1 MPVSTKAQPSVEE
14 RAACE
19 SLVTAL
25 SRAMK
30 NISFYEVRHP
40 VVRDVLTQLHTDLT
54 RYLTDKREFV
64 IKFVNGYVVLQNVPL
79 LTNRAAVGNLLGA
92 CHRRQAE
99 SLVFRRGVT
108 LDELEQLVT
117 VLAADTSEVEQEG
130 GLGRVLEARGVE
142 RIVVGAP
149 KGRPHSNWRWIHST
163 TLDVLRGAAAG
174 VRTGRPMDVAS
185 VHASVG
191 DIMDDVL
198 GDRTLVHNL
207 TSLKGMDEY
216 TFIHALNICVLAGE
230 LGRHINLSREHLDE
244 LGAATLLH
252 DVGKVLVPLEVL
264 RKPAALDEV
273 EFQIMSRHPVDG
285 AIMLSREPRL
295 PESAAVVAFEHHM
308 HYDFSGY
315 PQPTHPRHLH
325 LFSLM
330 ATIVDVYD
338 ALTSTRPYRPPLP
351 PQRALEVMQH
361 ECRGH
366 LEPRLF
372 GHFVAMLGPY
382 PWGTLLGL
390 PDGRMAV
397 VTRPNASRPD
407 NPLARVIAL
416 ETAKPGIADSEV
428 PVRQLAAR
436 GEFQVLDPA
445 TLGIDL
451 TALLHE
457 LHGDEV
463 QGAAVPLS

>member
-1 MPVSTKAQPSVEE
+1 MPLSTEAQPSPEE
-14 RAACE
+14 RTVGAA
-19 SLVTAL
+19 LVAKL
-25 SRAMK
+25 SRAMR

-40 VVRDVLTQLHTDLT
+40 VVRDVLTQLHADLT
-54 RYLTDKREFV
+54 RYLADKREFV
-64 IKFVNGYVVLQNVPL
+64 IKFVSGYVVLQNAPL
-79 LTNRAAVGNLLGA
+79 LTNRALVGSLLGA

-99 SLVFRRGVT
+99 SLIFRRGVT

-117 VLAADTSEVEQEG
+117 VLAADASEVEQEG
-130 GLGRVLEARGVE
+130 GLGRALEARGVE
-142 RIVVGAP
+142 RIVIGVPEGGP
-149 KGRPHSNWRWIHST
+149 QSNWRWVHST
-163 TLDVLRGAAAG
+163 ALDVLRGAAAG
-174 VRTGRPMDVAS
+174 VRTGRPVDVESVQAS
-185 VHASVG
+185 VR

-230 LGRHINLSREHLDE
+230 LGRQIKLSREHLEE
-244 LGAATLLH
+244 LGAAALLH
-252 DVGKVLVPLEVL
+252 DIGKVLVPLEVL
-264 RKPAALDEV
+264 RKPTALDKA

-285 AIMLSREPRL
+285 AILLSREPRL

-315 PQPTHPRHLH
+315 PRPTHPRTLH
-325 LFSLM
+325 LFSLI
-330 ATIVDVYD
+330 ATIADVYD

-351 PQRALEVMQH
+351 PRRALEVMQQ

-372 GHFVAMLGPY
+372 GHFVTMLGPY

-407 NPLARVIAL
+407 NPLARVIEL
-416 ETAKPGIADSEV
+416 EVGKPGIADSEV

-436 GEFQVLDPA
+436 GEFEVLDPA

-451 TALLHE
+451 TALLHG
-457 LHGDEV
+457 LHEDR
-463 QGAAVPLS
+463 GAARHAA